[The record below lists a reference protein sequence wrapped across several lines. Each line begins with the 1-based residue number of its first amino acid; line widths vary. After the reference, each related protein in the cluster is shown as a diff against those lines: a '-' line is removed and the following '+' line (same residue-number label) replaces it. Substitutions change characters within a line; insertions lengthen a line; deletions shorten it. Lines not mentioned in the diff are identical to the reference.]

1 MKLNVKKLQTGI
13 DHFKQGGKL
22 IPKGQYGLKTNY
34 IEPFHNSPYN
44 FLNKPMS
51 ADINYE
57 STIPFIVEHE
67 GKKIDKQG
75 NHIVYK
81 DGKGIDTIGYGLTS
95 KQYISKGKISEDE
108 ARQGMRMHIDKEVLP
123 HLKNKPYWNNLSENQ
138 KTALASYVY
147 NIGSGAFNTKSP
159 SLQKALSESNWNEAA
174 KQMDFGYND
183 SKNPGLKTRREKERN
198 LFLNGTPE
206 FKGKFG
212 FLK

>member
-1 MKLNVKKLQTGI
+1 MKLNVKKLEEKVKKVT
-13 DHFKQGGKL
+13 KL
-22 IPKGQYGLKTNY
+22 IPKGQQGLIFNKPNTLSPLDPNKQ
-34 IEPFHNSPYN
+34 FNNSKFN
-44 FLNKPMS
+44 FLNLPKQKPLLNLMNMENIGYDS
-51 ADINYE
+51 NTVLKLIDD
-57 STIPFIVEHE
+57 FE
-67 GKKIDKQG
+67 GFKDK
-75 NHIVYK
+75 VYK

-174 KQMDFGYND
+174 KQIDFGYND
-183 SKNPGLKTRREKERN
+183 KKNPGLRKRRDKERQ
-198 LFLNGTPE
+198 LFLQ
-206 FKGKFG
+206 
-212 FLK
+212 

>member
-1 MKLNVKKLQTGI
+1 MKLNVKKLQK
-13 DHFKQGGKL
+13 DVEHFKQGGKR
-22 IPKGQYGLKTNY
+22 IPKGQSGLKANY
-34 IEPFHNSPYN
+34 IEPFHNAPYN
-44 FLNKPMS
+44 FLNKSMS
-51 ADINYE
+51 EDINYE

-138 KTALASYVY
+138 KTALASYEN
-147 NIGSGAFNTKSP
+147 NIGSGAINTKSP
-159 SLQKALSESNWNEAA
+159 SLQKALS
-174 KQMDFGYND
+174 
-183 SKNPGLKTRREKERN
+183 
-198 LFLNGTPE
+198 
-206 FKGKFG
+206 
-212 FLK
+212 